1 MFIRLTELQI
11 KLYKF
16 YMENKA
22 RNSEE
27 GQSKRTS
34 ILFADFQNL
43 QRIWTHPRVLRYNS
57 DRYEV
62 NQQKKVGSSGGVRL
76 LKLLVNVEFYL
87 KQREMYDDEE
97 ESAGSLKDFID
108 DESSTS
114 SSSDEESGSSKG
126 SDEEKQ
132 PVKRLTRTAR
142 TITNGESFY

>member
-76 LKLLVNVEFYL
+76 LNVNTMLNF
-87 KQREMYDDEE
+87 
-97 ESAGSLKDFID
+97 
-108 DESSTS
+108 T
-114 SSSDEESGSSKG
+114 
-126 SDEEKQ
+126 
-132 PVKRLTRTAR
+132 
-142 TITNGESFY
+142 